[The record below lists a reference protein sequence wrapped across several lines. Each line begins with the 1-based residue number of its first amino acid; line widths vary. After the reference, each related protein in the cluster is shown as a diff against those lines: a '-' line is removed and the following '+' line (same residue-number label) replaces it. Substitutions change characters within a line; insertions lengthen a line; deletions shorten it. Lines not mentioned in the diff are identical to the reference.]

1 MVTYSPVKCRNNNL
15 WGLEVIKIFPVLKM
29 NKLDIKFESSRAE
42 INILQLSNL
51 KHAYNKRLN

>member
-1 MVTYSPVKCRNNNL
+1 MVTYFPVKCRNNNL

-51 KHAYNKRLN
+51 THAYNKRLN